1 MRYTNKM
8 REEANP
14 YGCVAIHARPNLLF
28 GRKRGNLAPPKRC
41 AMGVRDKKK
50 APTPGVPGAGAVYD
64 SESRREA
71 GR

>member
-1 MRYTNKM
+1 M

-14 YGCVAIHARPNLLF
+14 YGCVAIHARLNLLF

-41 AMGVRDKKK
+41 AMGVRDMKK
-50 APTPGVPGAGAVYD
+50 AHPPPVGQV
-64 SESRREA
+64 